1 MSTLTLTLNHK
12 ILMLPLLIAMAS
24 CNRPVKDSAEKVVP
38 RTFASPSEA
47 GAALLAAAQSGDR
60 AALLEIFGP
69 DGQEVLFTGDPKRDK
84 AGFRDFASAYLRMNR
99 WGKIKA
105 GGQTLYIGPD
115 NYAFPIPL
123 GQNASG
129 QWYFDTAAGKDEILA
144 RRIGRHELAAI
155 AACESVARAQRLY
168 FSQIHDHA
176 KQYARKFVSDPGKQN
191 GLYWPVT
198 EGQLVSPLGRL
209 GDFGKVVASNTGDQP
224 PLFNGYYYRIL
235 AEPADLPAKKITGGF
250 AVLAYPAEYKNS
262 GIMTFMVDKRGVVYQ
277 KDLGEKTRDAV
288 LATTEFKAADGWT
301 PAVPRAAD

>member
-1 MSTLTLTLNHK
+1 MSNLTLNHK
-12 ILMLPLLIAMAS
+12 ILMLPLIIAMAS
-24 CNRPVKDSAEKVVP
+24 CNRPVKHAAEKAVP
-38 RTFASPSEA
+38 KTFASPSDA
-47 GAALLAAAQSGDR
+47 GAALLAAAQSGER
-60 AALLEIFGP
+60 TALLEIFGQ
-69 DGQEVLFTGDPKRDK
+69 DGQEILFTGDPARDK
-84 AGFRDFASAYLRMNR
+84 AGLRDFASAYLQMNR

-123 GQNASG
+123 GQNTSG

-198 EGQLVSPLGRL
+198 AGRVVSPLAQL
-209 GDFGKVVASNTGDQP
+209 GDFGKVVASNTGDRP
-224 PLFNGYYYRIL
+224 RLFNGYYYRIL
-235 AEPADLPAKKITGGF
+235 AEPGDLAAGKMTRGF
-250 AVLAYPAEYKNS
+250 AILAYPAEYRNS
-262 GIMTFMVDKRGVVYQ
+262 GIMTFVVGQRGVVYQ
-277 KDLGEKTRDAV
+277 KDLGEKTGDVA
-288 LATTEFKAADGWT
+288 LAMTEFKAADSWT
-301 PAVPRAAD
+301 PAVPPATD